1 MTIEYFLAWFAV
13 VFPLIFSPGPA
24 NIVFALSG
32 AKQGFR
38 RSIPLLVGV
47 DLVYIICSLIIGFGL
62 GEFLKTYPML
72 LVVIKLL
79 GIFYLFYLVYKFL
92 KPVSSEQGATPGA
105 IYTFYDGVIL
115 QALNPKG
122 WTMLFVMFSLF
133 LDGSFD
139 HTTQVIYLV
148 VMVAIVNISTHVIW
162 IIAGSMITQYIANP
176 RTEAWI
182 NYGFALSLFVVA
194 VWLLIDTVIQLSIS
208 L

>member
-1 MTIEYFLAWFAV
+1 MTIEYFIAWFGV
-13 VFPLIFSPGPA
+13 VFPLVFSPGPA

-32 AKQGFR
+32 AKQGVR
-38 RSIPLLVGV
+38 KSLPLLFGV

-62 GEFLKTYPML
+62 GEFLKSYPTFMI
-72 LVVIKLL
+72 VIKLL
-79 GIFYLFYLVYKFL
+79 GIMYIFYLVYKFL
-92 KPVSSEQGATPGA
+92 KPARKTNNDEILT
-105 IYTFYDGVIL
+105 IYTFYDGMIL

-148 VMVAIVNISTHVIW
+148 IMVAIVNIFTHLVW
-162 IIAGSMITQYIANP
+162 IFAGSLITQYIANP
-176 RTEAWI
+176 VTETYI
-182 NYGFALSLFVVA
+182 NYGFALSLLMVA
-194 VWLLIDTVIQLSIS
+194 IWLLIDTLMT

>member
-1 MTIEYFLAWFAV
+1 MTIEYFIAWFGV

-32 AKQGFR
+32 AKQGVR
-38 RSIPLLVGV
+38 KSMPLLLGV

-62 GEFLKTYPML
+62 GEFLKNYPTFM
-72 LVVIKLL
+72 VVIKLL
-79 GIFYLFYLVYKFL
+79 GIMYIFYLVYKFL
-92 KPVSSEQGATPGA
+92 KPIKKTNDSETLTV
-105 IYTFYDGVIL
+105 YTFYDGMIL

-148 VMVAIVNISTHVIW
+148 VMVAIVNISTHLVW
-162 IIAGSMITQYIANP
+162 IVAGSLITQYIANP
-176 RTEAWI
+176 VTEKYI
-182 NYGFALSLFVVA
+182 NYGFALSLLIVA
-194 VWLLIDTVIQLSIS
+194 IWLLFDTLITI
-208 L
+208 

>member
-1 MTIEYFLAWFAV
+1 MTIEYFIAWFGV

-32 AKQGFR
+32 AKQGIR
-38 RSIPLLVGV
+38 KSLPLLLGV

-62 GEFLKTYPML
+62 GEFLKSYPTFMI
-72 LVVIKLL
+72 VIKLL
-79 GIFYLFYLVYKFL
+79 GIMYIFYLVYKFL
-92 KPVSSEQGATPGA
+92 KPARQTNNDETLTV
-105 IYTFYDGVIL
+105 YTFYDGMIL

-148 VMVAIVNISTHVIW
+148 IMVAIVNISTHFVW
-162 IIAGSMITQYIANP
+162 IIAGSLITQYIANP
-176 RTEAWI
+176 VTEKYI
-182 NYGFALSLFVVA
+182 NYGFALSLLIVA
-194 VWLLIDTVIQLSIS
+194 IWLLIDTLVAI
-208 L
+208 

>member
-1 MTIEYFLAWFAV
+1 MTIEYFIAWFGV

-32 AKQGFR
+32 AKQGVKK
-38 RSIPLLVGV
+38 SIPLLLGV

-62 GEFLKTYPML
+62 GEFLKNYPTFM
-72 LVVIKLL
+72 VVIKLL
-79 GIFYLFYLVYKFL
+79 GILYIFYLVYKFL
-92 KPVSSEQGATPGA
+92 KPVKKINDSETLTV
-105 IYTFYDGVIL
+105 YTFYDGMIL

-148 VMVAIVNISTHVIW
+148 VMVAIVNIVTHLVW
-162 IIAGSMITQYIANP
+162 IVAGSLITQYIANP
-176 RTEAWI
+176 VTEKYI
-182 NYGFALSLFVVA
+182 NYGFALSLLIVA
-194 VWLLIDTVIQLSIS
+194 IWLLFDTLMT